1 MNDSFYWDTDVIWTD
16 YLWIL
21 WGLEYLCTMIVSVLG
36 IPFIACI
43 RALVNLILMSDM
55 AYKVLYI
62 LSPPEGY
69 EKIWSMNNWFF
80 YAWRRW
86 FIDLLTSPLHFFTQ
100 IIPLFNWLLNCFP
113 IGLQIINLLV

>member
-1 MNDSFYWDTDVIWTD
+1 MPGLEQDCPEKQSSDPISSQSMNDSSYWYTDVFWTD

-21 WGLEYLCTMIVSVLG
+21 WGIEYLCTIIVSVLG

-43 RALVNLILMSDM
+43 RALANLILMSDM
-55 AYKVLYI
+55 AYKVQYV

-69 EKIWSMNNWFF
+69 EKIWTMNNWFF

-86 FIDLLTSPLHFFTQ
+86 IFDLIT
-100 IIPLFNWLLNCFP
+100 
-113 IGLQIINLLV
+113 